1 MRQAEMGDT
10 ESLAAKV
17 GQVISGL
24 FGRSSAGNTEIP
36 AAATFANR
44 KWNTPQEDGKDKV
57 QLVLTK
63 NWADFNAQFGT
74 RPDTLEL
81 TLERKAD
88 AQPGQSN
95 AIDWTTVTDSTPTE
109 DKSVINQWKYI
120 WSGLDRYAPNGM
132 PWIYR
137 VSEEKPAAYQ
147 ASGNGSVQFGSTGN
161 PSQTAEITNSLQ
173 TTAKFTKQWT
183 DKAGKTVT
191 NDYLG
196 YDLTASFKLQA
207 ATSSDA
213 SFDAGSASWMD
224 ADALFTD
231 ENARSAI
238 LNANEGNPSADW
250 SERIAAPSLT
260 GKINAAVWKNGKTVK
275 LPAAMKENGTL
286 VYLHYRYVETGVS
299 YKVPGETPDTATQTV
314 TRQADGSYLITGN
327 GLLQS
332 VTDTVTSGTSTITN
346 RTNLKDFSVSKVW
359 SDNDNAYGT
368 RSVQTQMILFFRA
381 GENEDWKLFTISG
394 NPVIVTLSESN
405 GWSTSISGLPGECE
419 YRMRELPLTGWDGST
434 WIDDGGTF
442 TGKDGLPGQLQ

>member
-1 MRQAEMGDT
+1 MKENSTLVYLHYRYVETSVSYTVPGETPDNASGGNGMTT

-36 AAATFANR
+36 AAVTFANR

-63 NWADFNAQFGT
+63 NWADFNNQFGT
-74 RPDTLEL
+74 RPDTLNL
-81 TLERKAD
+81 TLKRRAD

-95 AIDWTTVTDSTPTE
+95 AIDWKTVTDSTLTE

-213 SFDAGSASWMD
+213 SFDAFLLLM
-224 ADALFTD
+224 
-231 ENARSAI
+231 
-238 LNANEGNPSADW
+238 
-250 SERIAAPSLT
+250 
-260 GKINAAVWKNGKTVK
+260 
-275 LPAAMKENGTL
+275 
-286 VYLHYRYVETGVS
+286 
-299 YKVPGETPDTATQTV
+299 Q
-314 TRQADGSYLITGN
+314 RQQLRR
-327 GLLQS
+327 LQPQS
-332 VTDTVTSGTSTITN
+332 RSTI
-346 RTNLKDFSVSKVW
+346 R
-359 SDNDNAYGT
+359 
-368 RSVQTQMILFFRA
+368 R
-381 GENEDWKLFTISG
+381 
-394 NPVIVTLSESN
+394 
-405 GWSTSISGLPGECE
+405 LPGF
-419 YRMRELPLTGWDGST
+419 LPCGEEA
-434 WIDDGGTF
+434 
-442 TGKDGLPGQLQ
+442 

>member
-1 MRQAEMGDT
+1 MKGADGKELLVGAADAAVGGMGLYVRDDDGSTTASHVITNTYESPKGKLKVRKLMKLSKNEADVIFPAVKFELTRSYTSYADGTPKVVEDTGFAKQVKILSSAEVQAAYNAAGAQAGAQVSLECVFDNLDLYAPNGTDYLYTVTELKNGFLEGFDTWAVKGDYTSFDQVATASNAGTKVEHVTATASNASGGNGMTT

-63 NWADFNAQFGT
+63 NWADFNNQFGT
-74 RPDTLEL
+74 RPDTLDL

-95 AIDWTTVTDSTPTE
+95 AIDWKTVTDSTPTE
-109 DKSVINQWKYI
+109 DKSVINQWKYN

-183 DKAGKTVT
+183 DQAGKTVT

-213 SFDAGSASWMD
+213 SFDAGKRF
-224 ADALFTD
+224 L
-231 ENARSAI
+231 
-238 LNANEGNPSADW
+238 
-250 SERIAAPSLT
+250 
-260 GKINAAVWKNGKTVK
+260 
-275 LPAAMKENGTL
+275 
-286 VYLHYRYVETGVS
+286 
-299 YKVPGETPDTATQTV
+299 
-314 TRQADGSYLITGN
+314 DGCG
-327 GLLQS
+327 
-332 VTDTVTSGTSTITN
+332 
-346 RTNLKDFSVSKVW
+346 
-359 SDNDNAYGT
+359 
-368 RSVQTQMILFFRA
+368 
-381 GENEDWKLFTISG
+381 
-394 NPVIVTLSESN
+394 
-405 GWSTSISGLPGECE
+405 
-419 YRMRELPLTGWDGST
+419 
-434 WIDDGGTF
+434 
-442 TGKDGLPGQLQ
+442 

>member
-1 MRQAEMGDT
+1 
-10 ESLAAKV
+10 
-17 GQVISGL
+17 
-24 FGRSSAGNTEIP
+24 
-36 AAATFANR
+36 
-44 KWNTPQEDGKDKV
+44 
-57 QLVLTK
+57 
-63 NWADFNAQFGT
+63 
-74 RPDTLEL
+74 
-81 TLERKAD
+81 
-88 AQPGQSN
+88 
-95 AIDWTTVTDSTPTE
+95 
-109 DKSVINQWKYI
+109 
-120 WSGLDRYAPNGM
+120 M

-275 LPAAMKENGTL
+275 LPAAMKKW
-286 VYLHYRYVETGVS
+286 H
-299 YKVPGETPDTATQTV
+299 A
-314 TRQADGSYLITGN
+314 
-327 GLLQS
+327 GLSAL
-332 VTDTVTSGTSTITN
+332 
-346 RTNLKDFSVSKVW
+346 
-359 SDNDNAYGT
+359 
-368 RSVQTQMILFFRA
+368 
-381 GENEDWKLFTISG
+381 
-394 NPVIVTLSESN
+394 PVC
-405 GWSTSISGLPGECE
+405 GDRCE
-419 YRMRELPLTGWDGST
+419 L
-434 WIDDGGTF
+434 
-442 TGKDGLPGQLQ
+442 

>member
-1 MRQAEMGDT
+1 MTELKNGFLEGFDTWAVKGDYTSFDQVATASNAGTKVEHVTATASNASGGNGMTT

-63 NWADFNAQFGT
+63 NWADFNNQFGT
-74 RPDTLEL
+74 RPDTLDL

-95 AIDWTTVTDSTPTE
+95 AIDWKTVTDSTPTE
-109 DKSVINQWKYI
+109 DKSVINQWKYN

-183 DKAGKTVT
+183 DQAGKTVT

-213 SFDAGSASWMD
+213 SFDAGKRF
-224 ADALFTD
+224 L
-231 ENARSAI
+231 
-238 LNANEGNPSADW
+238 
-250 SERIAAPSLT
+250 
-260 GKINAAVWKNGKTVK
+260 
-275 LPAAMKENGTL
+275 
-286 VYLHYRYVETGVS
+286 
-299 YKVPGETPDTATQTV
+299 
-314 TRQADGSYLITGN
+314 DGCG
-327 GLLQS
+327 
-332 VTDTVTSGTSTITN
+332 
-346 RTNLKDFSVSKVW
+346 
-359 SDNDNAYGT
+359 
-368 RSVQTQMILFFRA
+368 
-381 GENEDWKLFTISG
+381 
-394 NPVIVTLSESN
+394 
-405 GWSTSISGLPGECE
+405 
-419 YRMRELPLTGWDGST
+419 
-434 WIDDGGTF
+434 
-442 TGKDGLPGQLQ
+442 